1 MEASSVERTMH
12 VNLFA
17 QLSEWEKRGFAA
29 IVYGMMRGG
38 FECRQGENDPA
49 LRHAGEGA
57 RAQAGPAAVS

>member
-1 MEASSVERTMH
+1 METSEQEQATH

-38 FECRQGENDPA
+38 FTCQQGEKERAPQPA
-49 LRHAGEGA
+49 SVSA
-57 RAQAGPAAVS
+57 RTQVLPASQF